1 MVPVRAAGLIP
12 MLGVPLAGGGAG
24 TESLLAQAVAAA
36 SERGLVQPGSHVVA
50 AMSYRGDLVLQARP
64 GVRVGMRGVPLPHP
78 PRRHVLPRRS
88 GAAGAPGS
96 G

>member
-1 MVPVRAAGLIP
+1 

-64 GVRVGMRGVPLPHP
+64 GVRIGFRDYAAASPITPPMSHCGDLVLQARIGVIV
-78 PRRHVLPRRS
+78 RD
-88 GAAGAPGS
+88 
-96 G
+96 

>member
-1 MVPVRAAGLIP
+1 

-36 SERGLVQPGSHVVA
+36 SGRGLVQPGSHVVA

-64 GVRVGMRGVPLPHP
+64 DPCLAHHAVRLKYLGD
-78 PRRHVLPRRS
+78 
-88 GAAGAPGS
+88 AG
-96 G
+96 